1 MHISVDFPVQTSE
14 ESVNTSYMSQS
25 VVFDC
30 DPSFPVSM
38 SPVLIENEK
47 QCLEAQGTSEGTTT
61 SRSCTTAS
69 EEEKKDEKKKKKRGL
84 LSFMRRKEK

>member
-1 MHISVDFPVQTSE
+1 
-14 ESVNTSYMSQS
+14 
-25 VVFDC
+25 
-30 DPSFPVSM
+30 M
-38 SPVLIENEK
+38 SPMLIEKFDEK

-84 LSFMRRKEK
+84 LSFMRRKDKRINNQ